1 MVDIYSE
8 GIDYK
13 ATGEKTFYVHL
24 FTVDLLDN

>member
-1 MVDIYSE
+1 MHIHLE
-8 GIDYK
+8 GRDYK